1 MTTSGF
7 AWNGGAE
14 TASSVVVQDSD
25 MKAFLAITQG
35 PDKGQVIPL
44 DAETARIGRDPSCEV
59 TLSDPQ
65 ISRQHLKL
73 SGSGRDWRLVDLNS
87 SNGTLVNGE
96 QVKLRPLEDGDII
109 IIGESMMGFHLSEEE
124 PDGPFGYDRASDTQ
138 TISINEHGL
147 YAHWEEEEEDV
158 ESLKRARADLEA
170 IYRIGR
176 TIHGIVEPD
185 VLIPRLLEMIF
196 EELPRIDRGA
206 LFLVDPEEPAGFR
219 CAASRVRRHR
229 GCSDDDVI
237 FSSTMAD
244 QVLADKSSLLTYDA
258 MADDRFSAGDS
269 IQAQHIRAA
278 IAAPLMAEDRVI
290 GILFAD
296 SLKAQSRF
304 SVDNLRFL
312 AAIGLQAGTVIEKAI
327 LYKDL
332 LEEKA
337 ALQRAQQQ
345 LVQSEKLAA
354 VGQLASGI
362 VHDMKN
368 PMTVILGYAGLI
380 GDRLEKL
387 PDAERE
393 ALGINKLV
401 DEIEGGVRHVNE
413 VIEHLLMFARPGP
426 AEQRAVDVGSVIED
440 TLRFLRHETNNAG
453 VKLEKRIP
461 DTLPPVMADEN
472 HIKQVFINIVINA
485 IQAMEPYKGRF
496 RISALCRE
504 DGDGEIVEVAFAD
517 NGCGMTEEQRN
528 RVFEPF
534 YTTKQPGSG
543 VGGTGLGMAV
553 SYGIVQQHGGAIEV
567 ESEPGRGTTFR
578 IALPAVV

>member
-1 MTTSGF
+1 MLSGF
-7 AWNGGAE
+7 AWNGAGKS
-14 TASSVVVQDSD
+14 ASCAVVSDST

-44 DAETARIGRDPSCEV
+44 DAATIRIGRDPSCEV

-65 ISRQHLKL
+65 VSRQHLKL
-73 SGSGRDWRLVDLNS
+73 KGTAVDWRLIDLNS

-96 QVKLRPLEDGDII
+96 QVKLRPLDDGDII
-109 IIGESMMGFHLSEEE
+109 IIGESMMGFHFSEEE
-124 PDGPFGYDRASDTQ
+124 PSGPFEYPGATDTQ

-196 EELPRIDRGA
+196 EEMPRIDRGS

-229 GCSDDDVI
+229 GCSEDDVI
-237 FSSTMAD
+237 YSSTMAD
-244 QVLADKSSLLTYDA
+244 QVKLEKSALLTYDA

-269 IQAQHIRAA
+269 IHEQRIRAA
-278 IAAPLMAEDRVI
+278 IAAPLMVEDRVI

-312 AAIGLQAGTVIEKAI
+312 AAIGLQTGTVIEKAI
-327 LYKDL
+327 LYKEL
-332 LEEKA
+332 IEEKA
-337 ALQRAQQQ
+337 ALQQAQQQ

-368 PMTVILGYAGLI
+368 PMTVILGYSGLI
-380 GDRLEKL
+380 GDRLERL
-387 PDAERE
+387 PREERE
-393 ALGINKLV
+393 KLGISKLLN
-401 DEIEGGVRHVNE
+401 EIEGGVRHVNQ
-413 VIEHLLMFARPGP
+413 VIEHLLMFARP
-426 AEQRAVDVGSVIED
+426 ESMDRRAADLGALVED
-440 TLRFLRHETNNAG
+440 TLRFLQHETSNAG

-461 DTLPPVMADEN
+461 DRLPPVMVDES
-472 HIKQVFINIVINA
+472 HIKQVFMNIVINA
-485 IQAMEPYKGRF
+485 IQAMEPYEGRF
-496 RISALCRE
+496 RVSALCRE
-504 DGDGEIVEVAFAD
+504 DGDGEVVEVAFAD

-534 YTTKQPGSG
+534 FTTKKAGSG
-543 VGGTGLGMAV
+543 IGGSGLGLSVSYSIVQNHGGT
-553 SYGIVQQHGGAIEV
+553 IEV
-567 ESEPGRGTTFR
+567 ESEIGRGTTFR
-578 IALPAVV
+578 VALPAVV